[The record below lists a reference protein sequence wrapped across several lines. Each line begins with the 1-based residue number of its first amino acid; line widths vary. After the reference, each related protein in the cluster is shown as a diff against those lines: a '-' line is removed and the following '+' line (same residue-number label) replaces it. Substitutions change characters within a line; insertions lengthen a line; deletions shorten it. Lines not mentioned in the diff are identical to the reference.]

1 MPINSPR
8 RGELNGLRGKFSRRC
23 FFVVATVRLAKISLG
38 SRLEKNVF
46 EKREA
51 IVDQRKIGF
60 SFSTLIAHRVHPFPS
75 ISRPY
80 FSSPHFSI
88 QRASIFFFFFLSL
101 VHPGPSI
108 GPGESGAGQ
117 LFARFGR
124 KRAKVHRFRDELPP
138 LLLLLANLHSNAINV
153 NRSASAHVETAP
165 NSSLLEQPFAQRPRI
180 IPPLLIHVPILFLEL
195 NTENSAERRSSSAIV
210 VTLCPSF
217 LTR

>member
-38 SRLEKNVF
+38 PRLEKNVF

-60 SFSTLIAHRVHPFPS
+60 SFSTLIAHPFPS

-88 QRASIFFFFFLSL
+88 YSNALQFFFFFLSL

>member
-1 MPINSPR
+1 M
-8 RGELNGLRGKFSRRC
+8 
-23 FFVVATVRLAKISLG
+23 
-38 SRLEKNVF
+38 
-46 EKREA
+46 
-51 IVDQRKIGF
+51 DQRKIANCT
-60 SFSTLIAHRVHPFPS
+60 SRSSIPFD
-75 ISRPY
+75 ISAI
-80 FSSPHFSI
+80 FLLSPFFHLL

-195 NTENSAERRSSSAIV
+195 NTENSAERRSSSATV

>member
-60 SFSTLIAHRVHPFPS
+60 SFSTLIAHPFPS

-108 GPGESGAGQ
+108 GAKAGQ
-117 LFARFGR
+117 DSYSRGSDGNGR
-124 KRAKVHRFRDELPP
+124 KCIAFAMNCRL
-138 LLLLLANLHSNAINV
+138 
-153 NRSASAHVETAP
+153 
-165 NSSLLEQPFAQRPRI
+165 SSFSSRICIRMQSTLIDRRRPTSRQR
-180 IPPLLIHVPILFLEL
+180 LIRLY
-195 NTENSAERRSSSAIV
+195 
-210 VTLCPSF
+210 
-217 LTR
+217 

>member
-1 MPINSPR
+1 MLIPGSGVPINSPR

-60 SFSTLIAHRVHPFPS
+60 SFSTLIAHPFPS

-88 QRASIFFFFFLSL
+88 YSNALQFFFFFSFRS
-101 VHPGPSI
+101 SI
-108 GPGESGAGQ
+108 LDHRSVQAKAGQ
-117 LFARFGR
+117 DSYSRGSDGNERKCIAFAMNCR
-124 KRAKVHRFRDELPP
+124 L
-138 LLLLLANLHSNAINV
+138 
-153 NRSASAHVETAP
+153 
-165 NSSLLEQPFAQRPRI
+165 SSFSSRICIRMQSTLIDRRRPTSRQR
-180 IPPLLIHVPILFLEL
+180 LIRLY
-195 NTENSAERRSSSAIV
+195 
-210 VTLCPSF
+210 
-217 LTR
+217 

>member
-60 SFSTLIAHRVHPFPS
+60 SFSTLIAHPFPS

-88 QRASIFFFFFLSL
+88 YSNALQFFFFFSF
-101 VHPGPSI
+101 HSSI
-108 GPGESGAGQ
+108 LDHRSVRKRGRTVIRAVRTETGES
-117 LFARFGR
+117 
-124 KRAKVHRFRDELPP
+124 
-138 LLLLLANLHSNAINV
+138 
-153 NRSASAHVETAP
+153 ASL
-165 NSSLLEQPFAQRPRI
+165 SR
-180 IPPLLIHVPILFLEL
+180 
-195 NTENSAERRSSSAIV
+195 
-210 VTLCPSF
+210 
-217 LTR
+217 